1 MVRKKISWKSSQTGI
16 YKRDVDSLVKNIY
29 AQDFDKGYWV
39 QTELEI
45 LTLPLPQK
53 RKLENLGNKIK
64 KRVFILSLEQLL
76 INMQK
81 VLVKDLKLGLKNKI
95 MKRNL
100 LFLCYDIV
108 RLILGGIY
116 GSKCFSRIIK

>member
-1 MVRKKISWKSSQTGI
+1 MLTAEYKNHLGEEHWLERRLVQQNSVENAHFLNAGKRDEVIERNQISWKSSQTGI

-53 RKLENLGNKIK
+53 KEIRKF
-64 KRVFILSLEQLL
+64 REQ
-76 INMQK
+76 N
-81 VLVKDLKLGLKNKI
+81 
-95 MKRNL
+95 
-100 LFLCYDIV
+100 
-108 RLILGGIY
+108 
-116 GSKCFSRIIK
+116 